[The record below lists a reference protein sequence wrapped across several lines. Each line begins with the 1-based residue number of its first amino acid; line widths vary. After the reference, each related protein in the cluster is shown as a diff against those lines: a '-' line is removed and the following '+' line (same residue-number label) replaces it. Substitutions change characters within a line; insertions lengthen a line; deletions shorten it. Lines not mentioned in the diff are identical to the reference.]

1 MTKLLLVD
9 GMNLFFQM
17 FFGMPAR
24 ILNAQGKAIQGTL
37 GFVGALIKI
46 IRWTEPT
53 HLAVFF
59 DGEHPNPRAA
69 LDDGYKAN
77 RVDYATAPEE
87 QNPFSQLGDVYAA
100 LRFMKIR
107 HAELTEWETDDV
119 IAGYTDRYGKE
130 ADIVIASWDSDFFQ
144 LIGENVRVLRYR
156 GKQSVL
162 CDSAYVEER
171 FGVPSSWYAAFKSL
185 TGDKADNIPGAEMV
199 GAKTAAALL
208 RQFGSLEEIIR
219 RADQIAKPSVAAS
232 ILRNAERLRTN
243 YRLIKLENRGSLPFP
258 LDELAC
264 AYDGAATRQV
274 LQGIGLG

>member
-24 ILNAQGKAIQGTL
+24 ILNAQGKAVQGTL

-53 HLAVFF
+53 HLAVLF

-77 RVDYATAPEE
+77 RVDYAAVPEE

-100 LRFMKIR
+100 LRFLKIR

-171 FGVPSSWYAAFKSL
+171 FGVPPSRYAAFKSL
-185 TGDKADNIPGAEMV
+185 TGDKADNILGAEMV

-208 RQFGSLEEIIR
+208 QQFGSLEEIIR
-219 RADQIAKPSVAAS
+219 RADQIAKPSVGAS
-232 ILRNAERLRTN
+232 IRRNAERLRIN
-243 YRLIKLENRGSLPFP
+243 YQLIRLENRGSLPFS
-258 LDELAC
+258 LEELVC